1 MLRTLLIA
9 VALLGTSG
17 AAMARGSYDYDHDR
31 GRVVSVE
38 PHFSISFGSRHHDGF
53 RVLYES
59 GGNHYWT
66 HTTYRPS
73 HVIVLP
79 PRHQVHHVYHYSD
92 YGYGRD
98 KRYKHKWKKHHD
110 DRDDDRRSNDR
121 GHRDHHRHGRD

>member
-1 MLRTLLIA
+1 MLRTLMIA

-17 AAMARGSYDYDHDR
+17 SAMARGSYDYGHDT
-31 GRVVSVE
+31 GRVISVE
-38 PHFSISFGSRHHDGF
+38 PYFSISFGSRHHDGF

-59 GGNHYWT
+59 GGDHYWT

-73 HVIVLP
+73 HTIVLP

-98 KRYKHKWKKHHD
+98 KRHKWKRQRD
-110 DRDDDRRSNDR
+110 DRDDTRRSSHR
-121 GHRDHHRHGRD
+121 GNRDQYRHGRD

>member
-1 MLRTLLIA
+1 MLRTLMIA

-17 AAMARGSYDYDHDR
+17 AAMARGSYDYGHDT
-31 GRVVSVE
+31 GRVISVE
-38 PHFSISFGSRHHDGF
+38 PHFSISFGSRQHDGF

-73 HVIVLP
+73 HAIVLP
-79 PRHQVHHVYHYSD
+79 SRHQVHHVYHYSD

-98 KRYKHKWKKHHD
+98 KRHKWKKQRD
-110 DRDDDRRSNDR
+110 DRGDARRSNDR
-121 GHRDHHRHGRD
+121 RDRNHRRHGRD

>member
-17 AAMARGSYDYDHDR
+17 TAMARGNYDYGHDF

-59 GGNHYWT
+59 GGDHYWT

-73 HVIVLP
+73 HTIVLP
-79 PRHQVHHVYHYSD
+79 PRHQVHHVYHYRD
-92 YGYGRD
+92 DGRGRD
-98 KRYKHKWKKHHD
+98 NWHKGGKHRG
-110 DRDDDRRSNDR
+110 DRDDDRRGNSR
-121 GHRDHHRHGRD
+121 GYRDHRQHGRD